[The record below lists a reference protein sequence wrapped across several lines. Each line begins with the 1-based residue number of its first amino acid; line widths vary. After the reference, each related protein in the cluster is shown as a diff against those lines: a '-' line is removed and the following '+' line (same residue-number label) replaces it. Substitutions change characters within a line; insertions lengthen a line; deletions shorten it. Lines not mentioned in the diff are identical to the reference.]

1 MKESMAVPD
10 THRHCL
16 PAAGRDIFLPFYDV
30 ITRLSGSDRAR
41 QALLDQADLKPGQ
54 HVLDI
59 GCGTGTLAI
68 LLKRRCPRIEIVAL
82 DPDPKA
88 LARARK
94 KARRAGVFPQ
104 FDQGFADSLA
114 YPADSFD
121 HVFSSFM
128 FHHLEK
134 ETKELTLREI
144 RRVLKP
150 AGHLHLVDFVVQDS
164 AGGLLSYLFH
174 SHAQLADNTEARILA
189 LMNQAGLA
197 NAKIVARRSTFFG
210 LAQVAYYNAT
220 ASEAAA
226 SAPA

>member
-1 MKESMAVPD
+1 MKDSVAVAD
-10 THRHCL
+10 EHRHYL

-41 QALLDQADLKPGQ
+41 QALLDQADLRPGQ

-68 LLKRRCPRIEIVAL
+68 LVKRRYPRIEIVGL

-88 LARARK
+88 LARAKR

-104 FDQGFADSLA
+104 FDQGFSDALA
-114 YPADSFD
+114 YSVASFD
-121 HVFSSFM
+121 HVLSSFM

-134 ETKELTLREI
+134 DTKQRTLQEI

-150 AGHLHLVDFVVQDS
+150 GGQLHLVDFVVENAD
-164 AGGLLSYLFH
+164 GGLLARFFH
-174 SHAQLADNTEARILA
+174 SHAQLADNSEARILE
-189 LMNQAGLA
+189 LLKQAGLTE
-197 NAKIVARRSTFFG
+197 AKVAARRATFFG
-210 LAQVAYYNAT
+210 LAQVAYYNA
-220 ASEAAA
+220 AVSSAAA
-226 SAPA
+226 DAQA